1 MARFR
6 CQQLPGGNTLSLTEK
21 QGDSCFCCGVE
32 ITLLR
37 IAGRYRYNTITPIPG
52 YKILLAPDRQASTIG
67 SLLRKL
73 TLVGIED
80 GHQTYC
86 GPPGMLSGYLSGCYD
101 SSPCPGLLGELP
113 LLRPAPLS
121 AAVAVRKKSNEWR
134 ARPELGAASYW
145 PRVIT

>member
-6 CQQLPGGNTLSLTEK
+6 CQQLPGGNTLSLTER

-32 ITLLR
+32 ITLLEPQD
-37 IAGRYRYNTITPIPG
+37 ATDTTPIPV
-52 YKILLAPDRQASTIG
+52 YKILLAPNRQASTSG

-73 TLVGIED
+73 TLVGVED
-80 GHQTYC
+80 GHQTEC